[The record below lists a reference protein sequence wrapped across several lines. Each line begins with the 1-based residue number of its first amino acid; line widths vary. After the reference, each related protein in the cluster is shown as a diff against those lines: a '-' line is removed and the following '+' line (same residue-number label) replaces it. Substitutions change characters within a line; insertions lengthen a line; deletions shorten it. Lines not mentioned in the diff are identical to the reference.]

1 MEPKQ
6 KTEEVIHSFLQ
17 KHEASNIEAIEA
29 GTGIFKLSI
38 HKAMKKLVESKRV
51 IFNEEFKTYSPTA
64 MNEEPKNSAKVEK
77 ATKQPVVKK
86 ADLKKKDEAVLIKE
100 GGRDTSKYIFNKVA
114 YAKSRLVLNL
124 LKFHVAKNPKITL
137 PILLTLFK
145 DIKSRYG
152 ILVSTAEA
160 AKIEQSSGRKR
171 HFVAAEDL
179 ILIQGRKH
187 ACNSQWDSNNF
198 QQFVSICKSMKYDIK
213 KQQ

>member
-38 HKAMKKLVESKRV
+38 HKAMKKLIESKRV
-51 IFNEEFKTYSPTA
+51 SIDEVNKTYSA
-64 MNEEPKNSAKVEK
+64 LIAGEEPKKKHKAEK

>member
-17 KHEASNIEAIEA
+17 KHEASNIEAIEI

-38 HKAMKKLVESKRV
+38 HKAMKKLIEGKK
-51 IFNEEFKTYSPTA
+51 IAFNEENKTYSA
-64 MNEEPKNSAKVEK
+64 VAASEEPKKNSKSVPKAAITKKVVDAKG
-77 ATKQPVVKK
+77 
-86 ADLKKKDEAVLIKE
+86 KDEAVLT
-100 GGRDTSKYIFNKVA
+100 GGRDTSKYVFNKVA

-152 ILVSTAEA
+152 ILVSTSEA
-160 AKIEQSSGRKR
+160 AKIEQASGRKR

-198 QQFVSICKSMKYDIK
+198 KQFCVIAKSMKYEIK